1 MADVECTISGLDDL
15 DKKLSEL
22 LPKQAKTA
30 IRRAGR
36 ASGEIL
42 EVAIEAAAPRLTGML
57 ADSFIIRSNAAASE
71 SPGVSTIT
79 VHVKVDSHAFRYAE
93 GTHELISGPTFTTK
107 GNKQKLVMF
116 GKSGPLKYPYH
127 WAHLEARFYEFGSI
141 HQPARPFIAPAFEE
155 NRDRIL
161 NIFIDELNEQLGKF
175 S

>member
-1 MADVECTISGLDDL
+1 MADVECNISGLDDL
-15 DKKLSEL
+15 EKKLNDL

-30 IRRAGR
+30 IRRAAR
-36 ASGEIL
+36 AGGQIL

-57 ADSFIIRSNAAASE
+57 ANSFIIRSNAATE
-71 SPGVSTIT
+71 SPGASTIA

-116 GKSGPLKYPYH
+116 GKSGRPLKYPYH
-127 WAHLEARFYEFGSI
+127 WAHLEARFYELGSI
-141 HQPARPFIAPAFEE
+141 HQPARPFMAPAFEE
-155 NRDRIL
+155 NRERIL
-161 NIFIDELNEQLGKF
+161 STFIDELNEQLGKF